1 MLTMNGLRL
10 AKILI
15 RRRVRPSYF
24 DNWYIHCPKCGS
36 LLIRRLGPEGP
47 RSSVGVGAEDARGD
61 GLVVGEA
68 TPHPFPLPQGERE
81 VLIRPLP

>member
-1 MLTMNGLRL
+1 MLTLNGLRL
-10 AKILI
+10 ARILI

-47 RSSVGVGAEDARGD
+47 KFECACERRRIIAVGI
-61 GLVVGEA
+61 
-68 TPHPFPLPQGERE
+68 Q
-81 VLIRPLP
+81 